1 MLLCGMASEVSAD
14 LKTNTQNQIREAKGW
29 SIAWL
34 LRTGVTHS
42 HLGRV
47 APNPWDRCCDRL
59 LKTGPS
65 HLLVVKLHD
74 VAINYS
80 CYLVLAL
87 TDVPLFH
94 CTVITS

>member
-1 MLLCGMASEVSAD
+1 MEPCVAAYE
-14 LKTNTQNQIREAKGW
+14 QAK
-29 SIAWL
+29 SQAVH
-34 LRTGVTHS
+34 LRRVT
-42 HLGRV
+42 L
-47 APNPWDRCCDRL
+47 NPWDRCCSRFS
-59 LKTGPS
+59 KTGPS

-94 CTVITS
+94 CTVITSELPAGFTL

>member
-1 MLLCGMASEVSAD
+1 MEPCVAAFEQVQLPG
-14 LKTNTQNQIREAKGW
+14 
-29 SIAWL
+29 
-34 LRTGVTHS
+34 S

-47 APNPWDRCCDRL
+47 TPNPWDRCCYRFF
-59 LKTGPS
+59 KTGPG

-94 CTVITS
+94 CTVITSELPAGFTL